1 MLTKERGKRDALHF
15 VHESR
20 KLCLIQRVYYRGAR
34 KTAMETLE
42 FDRVWSG
49 GCRLEAVDGDVGRW
63 RCRHFVKRPKRPMR
77 PTAPD
82 VLPQFANMPRI
93 LNPDST
99 RESVMGYVRRS
110 AG

>member
-1 MLTKERGKRDALHF
+1 MLTKEREKRDALHF

-49 GCRLEAVDGDVGRW
+49 GCRLEAVDGDVGTSSSVPSVPRA
-63 RCRHFVKRPKRPMR
+63 PPLPMFFHNLR
-77 PTAPD
+77 TCP
-82 VLPQFANMPRI
+82 V
-93 LNPDST
+93 
-99 RESVMGYVRRS
+99 Y
-110 AG
+110 